1 MLREKQK
8 VGEGQ
13 EKVGTCSKIGPR
25 RDTLH
30 DRILV
35 TVMGGALFFY
45 LGPREYWKK
54 STLYN
59 LLCCDGRLVP

>member
-1 MLREKQK
+1 MA
-8 VGEGQ
+8 EGQ

-35 TVMGGALFFY
+35 TVMGGGLLSY
-45 LGPREYWKK
+45 LGTRAYWKK

-59 LLCCDGRLVP
+59 LLCCDGRFVP